1 MSYETMRRL
10 GAAARQMLLQAAAA
24 RLDVPVSSLS
34 TEPGRVCHAGSG
46 RVVDYGALAAEAAAL
61 SVPEQVSLRA
71 KKDFRWIGKPVA
83 RLDARDKSTGKATY
97 AIDLK
102 VEGMLQAAVGRMYQP
117 TWSART
123 P

>member
-1 MSYETMRRL
+1 MRRL

-24 RLDVPVSSLS
+24 RLDVPVSTLS

-71 KKDFRWIGKPVA
+71 EKDLA
-83 RLDARDKSTGKATY
+83 NEESL
-97 AIDLK
+97 
-102 VEGMLQAAVGRMYQP
+102 P
-117 TWSART
+117 TWTCLPQRRR
-123 P
+123 PRR